1 MVPASEWVV
10 PEDEVE
16 STNDA
21 TTIIEVYARDFAA
34 GTYRITAPGTYV
46 VMEDV
51 EFEMQSP
58 EDEDEPMPND
68 SGAWY
73 PSEDQE
79 DDYMGAG
86 GSFIG
91 PYSMGFFAGFAI
103 ESDDVTID
111 LNGHELKMSKTFHH
125 QQRWFSI
132 IEVGSKSFISGQGPG
147 FFGPYMTTANNV
159 EIKNGV
165 LGLSSH
171 HGIHANGF
179 ENLQI
184 SDVVVRHFEVGG
196 LSLNG
201 FTSLTIERVEVG
213 PVYTE
218 VPVMGVYTQ
227 ARIMLPRLRSIMERN
242 PEGSVNFAGRPRSY
256 TAFDLYDELTAQMD
270 VMFEH
275 NINGVDYDDMDEDP
289 ERIAAARDVF
299 ENKNGLPSSSTAY
312 GIFMNSYGASV
323 FAIDIMLKHNVHLSH
338 QLI

>member
-73 PSEDQE
+73 PAEDQE

-111 LNGHELKMSKTFHH
+111 LNGHELKMSKVFHM

-132 IEVGSKSFISGQGPG
+132 IEVGSKAFISGQGPAN
-147 FFGPYMTTANNV
+147 FGPYMIYANNV
-159 EIKNGV
+159 HIKNGIV
-165 LGLSSH
+165 GRSSH

-179 ENLQI
+179 ENLVI
-184 SDVVVRHFEVGG
+184 EDVIIRDFEVAGMAM
-196 LSLNG
+196 NG
-201 FTSLTIERVEVG
+201 FIGLTLKNIEIG
-213 PVYTE
+213 PVYQE

-227 ARIMLPRLRSIMERN
+227 ARIMLPRLRNVAENN
-242 PEGSVNFAGRPRSY
+242 PYGQVEFAGR
-256 TAFDLYDELTAQMD
+256 
-270 VMFEH
+270 
-275 NINGVDYDDMDEDP
+275 G
-289 ERIAAARDVF
+289 
-299 ENKNGLPSSSTAY
+299 SSTADE
-312 GIFMNSYGASV
+312 V
-323 FAIDIMLKHNVHLSH
+323 LDEL
-338 QLI
+338 Q